1 MLMYEVEDKFTRIC
15 EEAEKKCKDLERFPG
30 YFSFKKAETLLVIN
44 KAGPIA
50 TEPILEIGCG
60 TGFQSSLL
68 SECCDWVIS
77 TDLPNFST
85 STHTVGI
92 RDAKEMAL
100 RLGASR
106 VKHLGCSILNLPFK
120 DGTFSCIFSSCVLE
134 HIYDKNAALKE
145 MKRVLKNNGSIICS
159 VPTYMQ
165 TIFQLPAL
173 YFYMARRGYDAI
185 RNRLFKKDTGQ
196 RSIFSGNAAEE
207 TGCGV
212 GKLIKIFLLN
222 NPSFPLPRP
231 HGDWRDKKGRQSIFV
246 EFHQQLPWK
255 WKKMFQDSGLNV
267 KKSFAVLFIPFMI
280 IEIFSP
286 RLLTR
291 IYQSTLPLHRKSGS
305 SFLKYFAFCI
315 CYVATK
321 E

>member
-1 MLMYEVEDKFTRIC
+1 MYKLENKFTRIC
-15 EEAEKKCKDLERFPG
+15 DEAEKKCKNLERFPG
-30 YFSFKKAETLLVIN
+30 YFSFKKAETLLVVN

-60 TGFQSSLL
+60 TGFQSLLL
-68 SECCDWVIS
+68 SECGDWLVS

-85 STHTVGI
+85 ATHTVGI

-100 RLGASR
+100 RLNTSK

-120 DGTFSCIFSSCVLE
+120 DGAFGCVFSSGVLE

-165 TIFQLPAL
+165 TIFQFPAL
-173 YFYMARRGYDAI
+173 YFYMARRGYDTI

-196 RSIFSGNAAEE
+196 RSIFSNTTVEE
-207 TGCGV
+207 TGRGV

-222 NPSFPLPRP
+222 NPNFPLPCP
-231 HGDWRDKKGRQSIFV
+231 HGDWRDKKGKQSIFV
-246 EFHQQLPWK
+246 EFHEQLPWK
-255 WKKMFQDSGLNV
+255 WKKMFISNGLSV

-286 RLLTR
+286 QLLAK
-291 IYQSTLPLHRKSGS
+291 IYYNTQFLHRKFGA
-305 SFLKYFAFCI
+305 SFLKYFAFSI
-315 CYVATK
+315 CYVLK
-321 E
+321 KHD